1 MNSTVI
7 RAAIAGIGGFGESHH
22 QSMLYLEK
30 ERRAK
35 VLATCDPRADA
46 LRNLGEKYQFEERGV
61 RVYTGFE
68 ELLTQHG
75 NQLDLI
81 NVSTPIRLH
90 APMHAACVARGIPC
104 YLEKPPTL
112 DPDEL
117 RVMIG
122 RDLHARKATQVGF
135 IYIAQPERIELKRQ
149 ILSGVFGRLLRVTF
163 QGLGMRSHAYYNRNN
178 WAGRLAIGDD
188 LVLDSCC
195 GNAMA
200 HHIHNIL
207 FFAGQTEVMD
217 WAAPVRVEAE
227 LYRANDIEGA
237 DTIFAR
243 GELENGVEFRIAATH
258 ACEGVLC
265 EETLTFEKGEIKI
278 LPWER
283 KISLHCGGCHEVLET
298 GEASLT
304 ENLGIYFDYLEG
316 RSPRPLTLLSDCLP
330 MVDLNAL
337 FYIAAAKIVSVR
349 DPHRLTVELEQAST
363 KAEVITGIEEVCSAF
378 IQEARFPSDAGVGWA
393 VRGGRADIGDLQN
406 LRQSV
411 DTIRG
416 KSSD

>member
-1 MNSTVI
+1 MLSL
-7 RAAIAGIGGFGESHH
+7 ES
-22 QSMLYLEK
+22 EG
-30 ERRAK
+30 RTK

-46 LRNLGEKYQFEERGV
+46 LRNICEKFQFAERGV
-61 RVYTGFE
+61 HVYTGFE
-68 ELLTQHG
+68 ELLAQHG
-75 NQLDLI
+75 GQLDLI

-90 APMHAACVARGIPC
+90 APMHAGCVARGIPC

-122 RDLHARKATQVGF
+122 RDFRARKATQVGF

-149 ILSGVFGRLLRVTF
+149 IIAGTFGRLLRVSF
-163 QGLGMRSHAYYNRNN
+163 QGLGMRSHAYYSRNN

-207 FFAGQTEVMD
+207 FFAGTSELMN
-217 WAAPVRVEAE
+217 WAAPAWVESE
-227 LYRANDIEGA
+227 LYRANAIESA

-243 GELENGVEFRIAATH
+243 GELENGVEFRVAATH
-258 ACEGVLC
+258 ACQGSLC
-265 EETLTFEKGEIKI
+265 QETLTFEKGEIRI

-283 KISLHCGGCHEVLET
+283 TEFRHFGECQETREICGVSL
-298 GEASLT
+298 AD
-304 ENLGIYFDYLEG
+304 NLGIYFDYLEG
-316 RSPRPLTLLSDCLP
+316 KRSRPLTLLSDCRP

-337 FYIAAAKIVSVR
+337 FYIAASKITSVKE
-349 DPHRLTVELEQAST
+349 PHRLTMELEQSST
-363 KAEVITGIEEVCSAF
+363 KAEVITGIEDACRDFV
-378 IQEARFPSDAGVGWA
+378 QEARFPSDAGLGWA
-393 VRGGRADIGDLQN
+393 VRGGRADIGHLKD
-406 LRQSV
+406 LRQSL
-411 DTIRG
+411 DTIRANL
-416 KSSD
+416 S